1 VAPETPRPQPG
12 GHRLRL
18 PAAFSLPAPSSLAS
32 WAVLAVLAYVPL
44 FTSKP
49 GMVAADT
56 KAYLYLD
63 PGRLTQSAASMWDP
77 SVGMGTVTHQ
87 NIGYLFPMGPFFW
100 TVHALGIP
108 MWIGQRIWMGSLL
121 FAAGTG
127 LWWCS
132 RHLGLTG
139 AARLVAAVAYTA
151 TPFIIDYIA
160 RISAILM
167 PWAALGWM
175 LGLVILA
182 VRWGGWRYPAL
193 FGLVVAVVG
202 GVNATSILLA
212 GLAPA
217 LWVLYAIWVTREATL
232 GAAWAA
238 LWRIAVLSLAV
249 SLWWIAGL
257 WAEGSYGLAIL
268 QYTETVQ
275 TVARTSL
282 ASEAL
287 RGLGYWFFYGQ
298 DKVQPWTT
306 AAVPF
311 MQSLWLLG
319 VSFCVPAL
327 SMFMGL
333 LARWRYRAFAVGL
346 ILVGTAAA
354 VGTYPF
360 ADPSPAGRA
369 LEAASSGSSIGL
381 AMRSSN
387 RVVPIIVM
395 GLALLLGAG
404 VGALL
409 KARPRLGALA
419 AVVGAGLVLAG
430 MPPLWDGGLVA
441 TNLAR
446 PSQIPSYWTR
456 AASYLDAQGSSTRV
470 LGLPGEDFAAYRWGV
485 TEDPIPPGLMT
496 RPYVA
501 RQVVPQGEPAGVDL
515 MAALDGSI
523 QNAVFDPNGL
533 AAVAR
538 LISAGD
544 VLVQN
549 DLQYERYALPQPKAF
564 WAQLTP
570 APKGTALAATFGSPG
585 PTPVIKFPLVDETS
599 LALPNGTSYPPTLA
613 VLSVPGAR
621 PITRA
626 EAASSPL
633 VLAGNGQGIVDA
645 ADAGLLGGN
654 PTVLYSASFDK
665 DPAGF
670 ARLMAEDAVLV
681 VTDTNAS
688 EGHRWGGLQNNY
700 GYVEQPGE
708 KPLKADP
715 SDARLPVFSQPAAD
729 AQTTTDQVGVKS
741 VQATR
746 YGNPVTLTPEDRP
759 ANAFDG
765 NPATAWTVDAFS
777 NPVGERLQAELSRP
791 VTADHIVVLQPQV
804 GHPNRHITRVRL
816 TFDGRRAMTVAL
828 GAASMSE
835 PGQTIAFSSRTF
847 STLNITILGTNN
859 QGGDNH
865 SLDGLS
871 GVGFAEVG
879 IPGVNLEEVTDMP
892 GDLLRLAGPASQS
905 HPLVILMDRN
915 RAPDTPP
922 RTDPELDMV
931 RSFTLPTDRTFTVGG
946 RARISAKDSDA
957 LIDTDI
963 GAPGPASASA
973 PASKTIDRVV
983 SANSSTRLPGDRHAR
998 ADAAVDGNPDTSWSA
1013 ALSAQNGEWLQY
1025 TLARP
1030 LSFDHLDMQV
1040 VNDGRHSLPTSITVS
1055 AGGFSRTVDL
1065 PVLAVGTGRAQGAVS
1080 PVEVTFPT
1088 LTGSTVRITIN
1099 RVRQLTTLDYYGG
1112 QSGNRDILPVA
1123 LAEVGLPGVGMAPP
1137 PARIPADCHQ
1147 GLLTVD
1153 GRPVDIRISGTSAAA
1168 LAGQPLAITACGNS
1182 LGGIRLAA
1190 GSHVVRTSPRLPS
1203 GFELDQLWLGSAG
1216 GGGAL
1221 RAGSSPAGALPA
1233 VPTGSAPAVRVTD
1246 QTRTQ
1251 ETVAVR
1257 GQGQGFWLIL
1267 GESLS
1272 RGWQATLRP
1281 AGGGPTH
1288 SLGAPT
1294 LIDGYADGWFV
1305 PASLAGPDMIAQIDW
1320 APQKVVWA
1328 ALGVSAVGLLG
1339 CAVLALV
1346 PLRRRRPRSANTGPP
1361 AGAGAGARA
1370 GAGADE
1376 SEPVLGSPLSFAGGQ
1391 LGWPAA
1397 LAWALGAG
1405 VVAGVLTG
1413 PLAAP
1418 VVAGLVLL
1426 GLIVPYGRILLG
1438 GAAVGMVLATAGYM
1452 IDAQWYHRYLSD
1464 IDWPGNFPVANS
1476 FGWAAVILLA
1486 ADALV
1491 ELLRRR
1497 SGMDQPT

>member
-1 VAPETPRPQPG
+1 VTSRPQLG
-12 GHRLRL
+12 GPRFRF
-18 PAAFSLPAPSSLAS
+18 PPPSSLAS
-32 WAVLAVLAYVPL
+32 WAVLAILSYLPL

-63 PGRLTQSAASMWDP
+63 PGRLTQSAPSMWDP

-100 TVHALGIP
+100 AVHVLGIP

-127 LWWCS
+127 LWWCA

-182 VRWGGWRYPAL
+182 VRRGGWRYPAL

-217 LWVLYAIWVTREATL
+217 FWVLYAIWVTRETTL

-306 AAVPF
+306 AAVAY
-311 MQSLWLLG
+311 MQALWLLG
-319 VSFCVPAL
+319 VSFCVPAF

-333 LARWRYRAFAVGL
+333 LARWRYRAFAAGL
-346 ILVGTAAA
+346 VLVGTAAA

-369 LEAASSGSSIGL
+369 LEAAASGSSIGL

-387 RVVPIIVM
+387 RVVPIIVL

-404 VGALL
+404 VGALM

-419 AVVGAGLVLAG
+419 AVTGVGLALAG

-446 PSQIPSYWTR
+446 PSAIPSYWNQS
-456 AASYLDAQGSSTRV
+456 ASYLDAQGSSTRV

-485 TEDPIPPGLMT
+485 TADPVPPGLMT

-523 QNAVFDPNGL
+523 QNGVFDPNGL

-564 WAQLTP
+564 WALLTP
-570 APKGTALAATFGSPG
+570 APAGTTLAATFGRPA

-599 LALPNGTSYPPTLA
+599 LAQPNGTPYPPPLA

-621 PITRA
+621 NITRA
-626 EAASSPL
+626 ESASAPL
-633 VLAGNGQGIVDA
+633 LMAGNGQGIVDA

-654 PTVLYSASFDK
+654 PTVLYSASFDH

-670 ARLMAEDAVLV
+670 ARLLSEGAVLV

-688 EGHRWGGLQNNY
+688 QGHRWGGLQNNF

-708 KPLKADP
+708 TPLRADP
-715 SDARLPVFSQPAAD
+715 SDARLPVFPQPATD
-729 AQTTTDQVGVKS
+729 AQTTTDQVGVGS

-746 YGNPVTLTPEDRP
+746 YGNPVTFTPEDRP

-791 VTADHIVVLQPQV
+791 VTTDHIVLLQPQV

-816 TFDGRRAMTVAL
+816 TFDGRGSITVAL

-835 PGQTIAFSSRTF
+835 PGQTVSFSSRTF
-847 STLNITILGTNN
+847 STLDLTILGTNN
-859 QGGDNH
+859 QGGPNH

-871 GVGFAEVG
+871 GVGFSEVG
-879 IPGVNLEEVTDMP
+879 IPGVNLQEVIDMP
-892 GDLLRLAGPASQS
+892 GDLLRLAGSASGA
-905 HPLVILMDRN
+905 HELVVLMDRN

-922 RTDPELDMV
+922 RTDPELHMV
-931 RSFTLPTDRTFTVGG
+931 RAFSIPTTRTFTVGG
-946 RARISAKDSDA
+946 QARISAKDADA
-957 LIDTDI
+957 LIDADI
-963 GAPGPASASA
+963 GAPGPG
-973 PASKTIDRVV
+973 PVV
-983 SANSSTRLPGDRHAR
+983 AANSSTRLPGDRHAR
-998 ADAAVDGNPDTSWSA
+998 ADAAVDGNPSTSWSA
-1013 ALSAQNGEWLQY
+1013 ALTAQGGEWLQY
-1025 TLARP
+1025 GLARP
-1030 LSFDHLDMQV
+1030 LSFDHLNMQV
-1040 VNDGRHSLPTSITVS
+1040 VNDGRHSLPTSITVT
-1055 AGGFSRTVDL
+1055 AGGRSRTVGL
-1065 PVLAVGTGRAQGAVS
+1065 PVLAVGAGRAQGSVS
-1080 PVEVTFPT
+1080 PVHVSFPR

-1099 RVRQLTTLDYYGG
+1099 SVRQLTTLDYYGG
-1112 QSGNRDILPVA
+1112 QSGGRDILPVA
-1123 LAEVGLPGVGMAPP
+1123 LAEVGLPGVSMAPP
-1137 PARIPADCHQ
+1137 PARIPSVCHTD
-1147 GLLTVD
+1147 LLTID
-1153 GRPVDIRISGTSAAA
+1153 GRPVDIRISGTSVAA
-1168 LAGQPLAITACGNS
+1168 LAGQPLAITPCGNS
-1182 LGGIRLAA
+1182 LGGIRLDP
-1190 GSHVVRTSPRLPS
+1190 GSHLVRTSPRLPS
-1203 GFELDQLWLGSAG
+1203 GFEVDQLWLGSAP

-1221 RAGSSPAGALPA
+1221 RASSASAGGLPTGALPA
-1233 VPTGSAPAVRVTD
+1233 VPTGAAPSVRVTH
-1246 QTRTQ
+1246 QNRTE
-1251 ETVAVR
+1251 ETVSLH
-1257 GQGQGFWLIL
+1257 GQGRGFWLIL

-1272 RGWQATLRP
+1272 RGWQASIRP
-1281 AGGGPTH
+1281 AAGGPAH
-1288 SLGAPT
+1288 SLGTPT
-1294 LIDGYADGWFV
+1294 LIDGYANGWHV
-1305 PASLAGPDMIAQIDW
+1305 PASLASGDMIAQIDW
-1320 APQKVVWA
+1320 APQRVVWVA
-1328 ALGVSAVGLLG
+1328 LAVSALGLIVCTA
-1339 CAVLALV
+1339 LALV
-1346 PLRRRRPRSANTGPP
+1346 PLRRRRARRAQPGSD
-1361 AGAGAGARA
+1361 AGAAEAEAEAEAAGRL
-1370 GAGADE
+1370 
-1376 SEPVLGSPLSFAGGQ
+1376 PLLGSPLFLGGAR
-1391 LGWPAA
+1391 PAWITG
-1397 LAWALGAG
+1397 LFWALGAG

-1413 PLAAP
+1413 PLGAP
-1418 VVAGLVLL
+1418 VVAGLVLF
-1426 GLIVPYGRILLG
+1426 GLMVPYGRLALG

-1452 IDAQWYHRYLSD
+1452 IDAQWCHRYLSN
-1464 IDWPGNFPVANS
+1464 IDWPGNFPVANTL
-1476 FGWAAVILLA
+1476 GWAAVILLA
-1486 ADALV
+1486 ADTLV
-1491 ELLRRR
+1491 EILRRR
-1497 SGMDQPT
+1497 AGMDQSA

>member
-1 VAPETPRPQPG
+1 MPPETSRPQPG
-12 GHRLRL
+12 GPRFRL
-18 PAAFSLPAPSSLAS
+18 PPASSLAS
-32 WAVLAVLAYVPL
+32 WAVLAVLSYLPL

-100 TVHALGIP
+100 AVHALGIP

-182 VRWGGWRYPAL
+182 VRRGGWRYPAL
-193 FGLVVAVVG
+193 FALVVAVVG

-217 LWVLYAIWVTREATL
+217 LWVLYAIWVTREIPL

-306 AAVPF
+306 AAVPY

-319 VSFCVPAL
+319 VSFAVPAF

-333 LARWRYRAFAVGL
+333 LARWRYRAFAIGL
-346 ILVGTAAA
+346 VLVGTAVA

-409 KARPRLGALA
+409 KGRPRLGVLA
-419 AVVGAGLVLAG
+419 GVAGVGLVLAG

-441 TNLAR
+441 ANLAR
-446 PSQIPSYWTR
+446 PSGIPSYWTQ
-456 AASYLDAQGSSTRV
+456 AASYLDAQGNATRV

-501 RQVVPQGEPAGVDL
+501 RQVVPQGEPGSVDL

-523 QNAVFDPNGL
+523 QNGVFDPNGL
-533 AAVAR
+533 AGVAR

-544 VLVQN
+544 ILIQN

-570 APKGTALAATFGSPG
+570 APKGTALAATFGTPA

-599 LALPNGTSYPPTLA
+599 LALPDGTPYPPPLA

-626 EAASSPL
+626 ESATAPL

-654 PTVLYSASFDK
+654 PTVLYSASFDQ

-670 ARLMAEDAVLV
+670 ARLMNKGAVLV
-681 VTDTNAS
+681 LTDTNAS
-688 EGHRWGGLQNNY
+688 QGHRWGGLQNNY

-708 KPLKADP
+708 KPLEADP
-715 SDARLPVFSQPAAD
+715 SDARLPVFPRSAAD

-746 YGNPVTLTPEDRP
+746 YGNPVTFTPEDRP

-777 NPVGERLQAELSRP
+777 DPVNERLQAELSTP
-791 VTADHIVVLQPQV
+791 VTTDHIVLLQPQV

-816 TFDGRRAMTVAL
+816 TFDGRRSMTVAL
-828 GAASMSE
+828 GAASLVE
-835 PGQTIAFSSRTF
+835 PGQTVRFSSRTF
-847 STLNITILGTNN
+847 STLDITILGTNN
-859 QGGDNH
+859 QGGRNH

-879 IPGVNLEEVTDMP
+879 IPGVNLQEVIDMP

-905 HPLVILMDRN
+905 HQLVVLMDRN

-931 RSFTLPTDRTFTVGG
+931 RGFSLPTSRTFTVGG
-946 RARISAKDSDA
+946 QARISAKDSDA
-957 LIDTDI
+957 LIDFDI
-963 GAPGPASASA
+963 GSPGPVVAGGRSTAGVSAD
-973 PASKTIDRVV
+973 PVV
-983 SANSSTRLPGDRHAR
+983 SANSSTRLPGDRYAR

-1013 ALSAQNGEWLQY
+1013 ALAPQDGEWLQY
-1025 TLARP
+1025 NLARP
-1030 LSFDHLDMQV
+1030 LSFGHLDMQV

-1055 AGGFSRTVDL
+1055 AGAVSRTVSL
-1065 PVLAVGTGRAQGAVS
+1065 PALAVGMGRPQGAVS
-1080 PVEVTFPT
+1080 PVDVSFPT
-1088 LTGSTVRITIN
+1088 LRGSTVRITLDT
-1099 RVRQLTTLDYYGG
+1099 VHQLTTLDYYGG
-1112 QSGNRDILPVA
+1112 QSGNTDVLPVA
-1123 LAEVGLPGVGMAPP
+1123 LAEVGLPGVSIAPP
-1137 PARIPADCHQ
+1137 PARIPSVCHTH
-1147 GLLTVD
+1147 LLTID
-1153 GRPVDIRISGTSAAA
+1153 GRPIDIRISGTSAAA
-1168 LAGQPLAITACGNS
+1168 LAGRPLAITPCGNS
-1182 LGGIRLAA
+1182 AGGIRLAP
-1190 GSHVVRTSPRLPS
+1190 GSHTVHTSPRLPS
-1203 GFELDQLWLGSAG
+1203 GFEVDQLWLGSAA

-1221 RAGSSPAGALPA
+1221 RTGAAGAGTPGAGALPA
-1233 VPTGSAPAVRVTD
+1233 VPTGPAPAVTVTH
-1246 QTRTQ
+1246 QSRTQ
-1251 ETVAVR
+1251 ETVSVH
-1257 GQGQGFWLIL
+1257 GKGQGFWLIL

-1272 RGWQATLRP
+1272 RGWRASIRP
-1281 AGGGPTH
+1281 AGGGPAH

-1294 LIDGYADGWFV
+1294 LIDGYANGWYV
-1305 PASLAGPDMIAQIDW
+1305 PASLAGPALVAQIDW
-1320 APQKVVWA
+1320 APQRVVWV
-1328 ALGVSAVGLLG
+1328 ALGLSAAGLLA
-1339 CAVLALV
+1339 CAALALV
-1346 PLRRRRPRSANTGPP
+1346 PLRRRRSAQP
-1361 AGAGAGARA
+1361 AQPA
-1370 GAGADE
+1370 E
-1376 SEPVLGSPLSFAGGQ
+1376 SVESVESVEPVLGTPLSFDGSRPA
-1391 LGWPAA
+1391 WPRA

-1405 VVAGVLTG
+1405 VAAGVLTA

-1418 VVAGLVLL
+1418 VVAGMVLL
-1426 GLIVPYGRILLG
+1426 GLLVPYGRLLLG
-1438 GAAVGMVLATAGYM
+1438 GAAVGLVMATAGYM
-1452 IDAQWYHRYLSD
+1452 IDAQWFHRYLSN

-1476 FGWAAVILLA
+1476 LGWAAVILLA

-1491 ELLRRR
+1491 ELVRRR
-1497 SGMDQPT
+1497 AGIDQPA